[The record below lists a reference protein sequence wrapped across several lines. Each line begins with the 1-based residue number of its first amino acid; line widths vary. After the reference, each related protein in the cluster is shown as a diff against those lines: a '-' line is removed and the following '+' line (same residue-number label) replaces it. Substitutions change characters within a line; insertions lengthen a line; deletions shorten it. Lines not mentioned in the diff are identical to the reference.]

1 MSITVSQFICT
12 PIPPGNH
19 KFVFYIYNSTPVL
32 QMGSFVPFL

>member
-19 KFVFYIYNSTPVL
+19 KFVFYNSTPVL